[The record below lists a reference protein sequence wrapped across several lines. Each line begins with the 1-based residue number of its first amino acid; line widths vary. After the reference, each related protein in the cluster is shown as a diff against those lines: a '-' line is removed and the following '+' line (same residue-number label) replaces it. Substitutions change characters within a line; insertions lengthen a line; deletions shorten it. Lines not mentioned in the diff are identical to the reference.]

1 MHKKSKKVKMQE
13 SGSSLSFI
21 NVEDEVFQ
29 RVKMESSIYS
39 LRLDCWSVV
48 FLTLQYSPL
57 SRSILKINSH
67 AFIGGYMNAGVIGIL
82 CVRMFWK
89 FSHHASCS

>member
-1 MHKKSKKVKMQE
+1 MICKTYKDTETKMHKKSKKVKTQE

-39 LRLDCWSVV
+39 PRLDW
-48 FLTLQYSPL
+48 
-57 SRSILKINSH
+57 
-67 AFIGGYMNAGVIGIL
+67 
-82 CVRMFWK
+82 
-89 FSHHASCS
+89 